1 MDFESLMIWS
11 RAQFALTAI
20 YHWLFVPLTLGL
32 GVIMSLVET
41 QYYRTND
48 AFWKKSAKFW
58 QKLFGIN
65 FAIGV
70 ATGIILEF
78 EFGTNWSNYST
89 FVGDIFGAPLAIE
102 GILAFFMESTFI
114 AVMFFGWGKVSKG
127 FHLASTW
134 LTIIGATISAI
145 WILVANAWMQH
156 PTGMTLNPDTMRSE
170 MIDFVAVATSST
182 AVYKFFHTVTS
193 SWALGSAF
201 AIGLCAIYALKNKNT
216 EFVRRNLK
224 IIAPFALI
232 ASILTGTT
240 GHSSAV
246 DVAKYQP
253 MKLAAMEALFDAGTN
268 NPETLECT
276 DGNGLGLS
284 AVGMLNPSFDFS
296 KQQDEN
302 VTDPFLFNIELPT
315 GLSRM
320 IDIKNGNTYVPG
332 INNILKG
339 DYYIQDK
346 DGNKVKALSI
356 DEKMARGRLA
366 IAALKNYREAKKA
379 GKTEEAKAF
388 EKEFR
393 ANFDN
398 FGYGYFEDKSEVV
411 PNVPLTFYSFR
422 AMVGI
427 GSLFILL
434 FALITFFAF
443 RSEKIMGGHKWLIW
457 LAIIAMPLA
466 WIGSEAGWVVA
477 EMGRQP
483 WAIQGLLPIKAAV
496 SKLATSSV
504 IITFTLF
511 AVLFTAMLIAE
522 LNIMKKAIKAGPD
535 ALAEE
540 TK

>member
-1 MDFESLMIWS
+1 MDFESLMFWS

-32 GVIMSLVET
+32 GIIMSLAET

-48 AFWKKSAKFW
+48 DFWKKSAKYW

-127 FHLASTW
+127 FHLASSW

-170 MIDFVAVATSST
+170 MTDFFAVALSST
-182 AVYKFFHTVTS
+182 AINKFFHTVTS

-201 AIGLCAIYALKNKNT
+201 AVGICAIYALKKKNT
-216 EFVRRNLK
+216 EFVSRNLK
-224 IIAPFALI
+224 MIAPFGLLA
-232 ASILTGTT
+232 AILTGAT
-240 GHSSAV
+240 GHSSTIDIAEH
-246 DVAKYQP
+246 QP
-253 MKLAAMEALFDAGTN
+253 MKMAAMEALFEAGANDAQ
-268 NPETLECT
+268 TLECV
-276 DGNGLGLS
+276 DGEGLGLS
-284 AVGMLNPSFDFS
+284 AAGMLNPSFDFS
-296 KQQDEN
+296 KQQDNPTQESAN
-302 VTDPFLFNIELPT
+302 PYLFNVEVPRL
-315 GLSRM
+315 LSFLLAN
-320 IDIKNGNTYVPG
+320 KGNAYTPG

-339 DYYIQDK
+339 GYYYKNDK
-346 DGNKVKALSI
+346 GEIVKALSV
-356 DEKMARGRLA
+356 DEKMQRGRLA
-366 IAALKNYREAKKA
+366 IAALKEFRAAKKA
-379 GKTEEAKAF
+379 KNEEQAKISRAKF
-388 EKEFR
+388 EE
-393 ANFDN
+393 NFDY

-411 PNVPLTFYSFR
+411 PNIPLNYYSFR
-422 AMVGI
+422 AMVGV
-427 GSLFILL
+427 GTFFMLV
-434 FALITFFAF
+434 FALLSFFAL
-443 RSEKIMGGHKWLIW
+443 RCKTSGIEKKWLML
-457 LAIIAMPLA
+457 LALISMPLA
-466 WIGSEAGWVVA
+466 WVATEAGWVVA

-483 WAIQGLLPIKAAV
+483 WAIQNLLPIKAAV
-496 SKLATSSV
+496 SKLAPTSV

-522 LNIMKKAIKAGPD
+522 LSIMKKAIKAGPD
-535 ALAEE
+535 SH
-540 TK
+540 